1 MVRRQNF
8 PILKSQNMVRQLT
21 ITGHAVAPALQPVM
35 IDKLWVILDSPDQ
48 PKYLFPQKSLA
59 ALIA

>member
-8 PILKSQNMVRQLT
+8 PILQNQNLARQLT

-35 IDKLWVILDSPDQ
+35 IDKL
-48 PKYLFPQKSLA
+48 
-59 ALIA
+59 